1 MPRMLLRPIAAWLAG
16 AALLAACTPTL
27 NWRDVRLESSRV
39 VALLPCK
46 PDQTTRSV
54 PLGGVPTDLSVIGC
68 EAEGATFA
76 VMRARAPA
84 GVAPDE
90 VLRGWQQATLAN
102 MRAGTPVAT
111 PFVPAGALALPH
123 AQRLAVAAQAANGR
137 TLAAQAVWAARPD
150 GDGVELIHA
159 VMYAPKPRADVADA
173 FFAGIKWP

>member
-1 MPRMLLRPIAAWLAG
+1 MPRMLLRPLAALLVG
-16 AALLAACTPTL
+16 AALLAACTPSL
-27 NWRDVRLESSRV
+27 NWRDVRLPSSRV
-39 VALLPCK
+39 VAQLPCK
-46 PDQTTRSV
+46 PDQTTRRV
-54 PLGGVPTDLSVIGC
+54 PLGGVPTDLSVVGC

-90 VLRGWQQATLAN
+90 LLRGWQQATLAN

-123 AQRLAVAAQAANGR
+123 AQRLVVSAQDASGRALAAQAA
-137 TLAAQAVWAARPD
+137 WAARLD
-150 GDGVELIHA
+150 GDGTELIHA
-159 VMYAPKPRADVADA
+159 VVYAPRARPEVADA